1 MYILRVFVDRERELA
16 FLEERQRA
24 RGPQLVVVW
33 GRRRVG
39 KTALLTLFA
48 RRHEILYHLAT
59 RATPALELARFSE
72 RVAEHYGDAV
82 VAAQPFSSWDVAFRY
97 LAGRQEPPSL
107 VLDEF
112 PYLAEGDPSFPTVL
126 QAAWDERLAPRGA
139 RLYLSGSSVG
149 MVERMA
155 LSHDAPLYG
164 RRTGQWRLEPLA
176 AWHLAG
182 FLRGTLGTLLPYYA
196 VMGGVPHYLALLD
209 PRRSLAANLLE
220 HVLSRGAP
228 LYEEV
233 PFLLREEFREPR
245 VYFSI
250 LVVVAAGAE
259 RFGEISSKTGLDR
272 ANLTRY
278 LGELAEV
285 GLLRRDVPVTQ
296 PMPDK
301 SRLGLYR
308 IADPFARFW
317 LRFVHGHRDRLEMGD
332 ARAVLRERI
341 LPAMDAFVGKVAE
354 DVTRDLLCETSARQL
369 VPFDPV
375 WRGRH
380 WSATAELDVV
390 LLDEQRRRAFV
401 AEVKWSNKTPSA
413 SLLDDLRARVA
424 RVPELATV
432 DVTLAL
438 VSRRGTARDLGR
450 RLHADERFLSLGAWK
465 TAVSRQT

>member
-1 MYILRVFVDRERELA
+1 MFVDRERELA
-16 FLEERQRA
+16 FLEERHRA

-48 RRHEILYHLAT
+48 RRHGILYHLAT
-59 RATPALELARFSE
+59 RATPAIELGRFSE
-72 RVAEHYGDAV
+72 RVAEHYADPV

-97 LAGRQEPPSL
+97 LASRDEPPAL

-112 PYLAEGDPSFPTVL
+112 PYLADGDPSFATVL

-139 RLYLSGSSVG
+139 RLYICGSSVG

-155 LSHDAPLYG
+155 LAHDAPLYG
-164 RRTGQWRLEPLA
+164 RRTGQWRLQPLA
-176 AWHLAG
+176 PWHLAG
-182 FLRGTLGTLLPYYA
+182 FLGGSLGALIPYYA

-209 PRRSLAANLLE
+209 PRRSLATNLIA
-220 HVLSRGAP
+220 HVLTPGTP

-250 LVVVAAGAE
+250 LVAVAGGAE

-278 LGELAEV
+278 LAELAEV

-301 SRLGLYR
+301 SRHGLYR

-317 LRFVHGHRDRLEMGD
+317 LRFVHGNRDRLEMGEGPTI
-332 ARAVLRERI
+332 LRERI
-341 LPAMDAFVGKVAE
+341 LPVMDAFVAQTAE
-354 DVTRDLLCETSARQL
+354 DVARDLLCDTPARRL
-369 VPFDPV
+369 VPFEPV

-380 WSATAELDVV
+380 WGVGAELDVV

-401 AEVKWSNKTPSA
+401 AEVKWSRRRPSA

-424 RVPELATV
+424 RVPELSRAE
-432 DVTLAL
+432 VTLGLMTRA
-438 VSRRGTARDLGR
+438 GTARDLGR
-450 RLHADERFLSLGAWK
+450 PLRRDERFLALGSWRAK
-465 TAVSRQT
+465 APRIE